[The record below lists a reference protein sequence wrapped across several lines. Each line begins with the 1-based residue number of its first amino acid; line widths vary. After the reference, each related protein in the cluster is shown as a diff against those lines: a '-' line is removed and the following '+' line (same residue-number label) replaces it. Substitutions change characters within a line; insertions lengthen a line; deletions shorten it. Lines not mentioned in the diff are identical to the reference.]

1 MTSVIELHRYTNCSW
16 QFATNNVY
24 CADQEVDDFAV
35 AQSTP
40 LPECI
45 AGFEGDTVRR
55 LSHSRPAFI
64 RHRFGIVLCFL
75 SPLRSHLLCEPITPP
90 RTGW

>member
-1 MTSVIELHRYTNCSW
+1 MTSVVALHRGYIATSCSA
-16 QFATNNVY
+16 QFATNVY

-45 AGFEGDTVRR
+45 AGFEGDKVRR
-55 LSHSRPAFI
+55 LSHLLPTLI
-64 RHRFGIVLCFL
+64 QHRFMLSL
-75 SPLRSHLLCEPITPP
+75 SPPKQSPL
-90 RTGW
+90 

>member
-1 MTSVIELHRYTNCSW
+1 MCSARYISDAVHINAVHIISVMQC
-16 QFATNNVY
+16 TNNVY

-45 AGFEGDTVRR
+45 AGFEGDMVRR
-55 LSHSRPAFI
+55 LSHSLPTTFI
-64 RHRFGIVLCFL
+64 RHHFMLSQSPPKQ
-75 SPLRSHLLCEPITPP
+75 SPL
-90 RTGW
+90 